1 MNDRGDKLRSIE
13 ERIFVDV
20 IKEKIVKESGAWKGS
35 KRQNKDAD
43 KKVSV
48 LVRNSLK
55 AYEKNKKAY
64 ENSYFYF

>member
-1 MNDRGDKLRSIE
+1 MNDHGDQIRAIE

-20 IKEKIVKESGAWKGS
+20 IKEKMVKESGAWKGS
-35 KRQNKDAD
+35 IRQNKDAD

-48 LVRNSLK
+48 LIRNSLK

-64 ENSYFYF
+64 EKSFFYF